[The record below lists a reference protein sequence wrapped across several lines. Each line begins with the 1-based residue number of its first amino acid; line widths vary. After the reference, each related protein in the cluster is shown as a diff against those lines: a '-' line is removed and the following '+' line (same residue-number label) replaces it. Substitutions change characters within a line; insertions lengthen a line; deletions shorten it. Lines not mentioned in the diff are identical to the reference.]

1 MSQPDCNV
9 GFAEDVFVIS
19 CTAACDAFDK
29 LYRDP
34 ELRQRMGEAARKRI
48 GTHFRNEDTVK
59 KTIALYEEIAPI
71 PD

>member
-1 MSQPDCNV
+1 LSQPDCNV

-34 ELRQRMGEAARKRI
+34 ELRQRIFPQRGY
-48 GTHFRNEDTVK
+48 GQEDDRS
-59 KTIALYEEIAPI
+59 LRGNC
-71 PD
+71 PDS